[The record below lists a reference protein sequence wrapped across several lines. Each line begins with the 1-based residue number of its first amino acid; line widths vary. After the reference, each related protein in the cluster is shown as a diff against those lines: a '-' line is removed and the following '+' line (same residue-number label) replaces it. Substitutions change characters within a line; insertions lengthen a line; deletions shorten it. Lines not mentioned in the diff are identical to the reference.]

1 MAINSKVNTAT
12 DAVSA
17 VRENPYVQKA
27 LSDEQLHDEVRSAFA
42 AAQSLFE
49 QLRSNAAP
57 SKKLTNDKLFDELQ
71 TLATSIRD
79 ASDSIRDAKPRRSG
93 GGGFGRLIG
102 LTIVGGIAAIALSEG
117 LRTKLLD
124 ALFGAEEEF
133 QYTPSSAVNGTA
145 PAAPPA
151 ATATNGSAAS
161 TPDAAASVKTAAK
174 PKAAAKKPAAKKDDA
189 GE

>member
-49 QLRSNAAP
+49 QMKSNTSP

-79 ASDSIRDAKPRRSG
+79 ASDSIRDAKPARRSG
-93 GGGFGRLIG
+93 GGGIGRLIG
-102 LTIVGGIAAIALSEG
+102 LTVVGAIAAIALSEG
-117 LRTKLLD
+117 LRGKLLD

-133 QYTPSSAVNGTA
+133 QYTPSSAVNGSA
-145 PAAPPA
+145 PAAT

-161 TPDAAASVKTAAK
+161 KPAAAASVKTAAK

-189 GE
+189 AE